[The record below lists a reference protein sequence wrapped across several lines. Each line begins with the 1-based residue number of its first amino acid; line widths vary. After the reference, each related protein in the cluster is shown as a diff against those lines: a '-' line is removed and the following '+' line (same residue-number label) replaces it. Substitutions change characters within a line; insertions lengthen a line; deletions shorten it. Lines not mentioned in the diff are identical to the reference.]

1 MAGRPS
7 HIRYIAALT
16 AMLFLFTSITAMASN
31 ATGRSEQ
38 TSTLEL
44 EEGPF
49 FLEHRCTGDG
59 CPELTIELRDEDGII
74 VDSDSGQPSVSIDGF
89 IPISGVYTLSVSY
102 GGEVPLIE
110 VDASWPIGAGAEDVD
125 RTGAVQNV
133 SEQAE
138 VLHLTPG
145 DSHATS
151 AIPWNG
157 SLDADDQADWWSL
170 EAHAGDLH
178 VIEAAFMGTIGR
190 LEGIIL
196 NSQGTQIDAWSIESE
211 QGTSALRFRAPF
223 ESDSVLIGV
232 ETDDPRT
239 TYYSVQHRIWNESAE
254 SPKGERQG
262 LDCTGDMEGNCTSV
276 LKEAHAGS
284 SGTLPRVDSI
294 WPKEE
299 SLTEQPIQRLTTLVD
314 PFDPS
319 GDGFYFDVESRE
331 VIRLTASIEVDVRL
345 FEIRLTD
352 DSSQPT
358 WMEME
363 VSQLS
368 QEAYV
373 HRTDEAARGLLIIIS
388 ASDITV
394 VELQVRSE
402 SIGDSG
408 MERGDGPDRASFGIF
423 DATLGLSPV
432 SWNSTLEGKL
442 EAGVGDYADVVYLS
456 FDQSDQ
462 GSYLQGYV
470 VVGHRAVV
478 SLYTLDGELID
489 RRNIETDPMIIESV
503 VNFSVAYL
511 VIELIDQGI
520 YEDVQ
525 WTASIGIT
533 EQKIVNSMKLGYYGL
548 VFHAIIGVVLILP
561 MIIVLFTL
569 RNHAPNDEHV
579 QLEGRISMLMQ
590 MLSTPTANPE
600 HHVHLDAALDQLSS
614 TTWVEVQP
622 DGADTIA
629 SLSSD
634 VLELCAFSLDQ
645 DDEKEHWVV
654 GILPKIA
661 WSRAGCRLHAPIGQA
676 PDIVAA
682 HPKRLFQGD
691 EVMLG
696 NLSADTPL
704 WLTLTFAAHGH
715 ERLDI
720 EISGEVRGASTTVRV
735 PSVPSRSASHNDES
749 E

>member
-1 MAGRPS
+1 MV
-7 HIRYIAALT
+7 I
-16 AMLFLFTSITAMASN
+16 LFLFTSTTVMASTS
-31 ATGRSEQ
+31 TGRSEQ

-44 EEGPF
+44 EKGPF
-49 FLEHRCTGDG
+49 FLEHRCAGDG
-59 CPELTIELRDEDGII
+59 CPELTIELRDDDGIL
-74 VDSDSGQPSVSIDGF
+74 VDSDTGQPSASIGGF
-89 IPISGVYTLSVSY
+89 IPISGAYTLIVNY
-102 GGEVPLIE
+102 GGDAPQMEI
-110 VDASWPIGAGAEDVD
+110 DASWPIGTGAEDVD
-125 RTGAVQNV
+125 RSGSVQNV

-138 VLHLTPG
+138 VSHVTPS
-145 DSHATS
+145 DSKVTS
-151 AIPWNG
+151 AIGWNG
-157 SLDADDQADWWSL
+157 SLDADDQADWWSI
-170 EAHAGDLH
+170 EPHPGDLH
-178 VIEAAFMGTIGR
+178 EIEAAFMGTIGR
-190 LEGIIL
+190 LEGIAL
-196 NSQGTQIDAWSIESE
+196 NSQGTQIEAWSIESD
-211 QGTSALRFRAPF
+211 QGASTLRFRAPLD
-223 ESDSVLIGV
+223 SDRVLIGV

-254 SPKGERQG
+254 STKGERQG
-262 LDCTGDMEGNCTSV
+262 LDCTGDGGGDCTSM
-276 LKEAHAGS
+276 LTEAHPGS
-284 SGTLPRVDSI
+284 IGTLPRLDSI
-294 WPKEE
+294 WTKEE

-314 PFDPS
+314 PFDPA

-331 VIRLTASIEVDVRL
+331 VIRITASIEVRVRL
-345 FEIRLTD
+345 FEVHLTD
-352 DSSQPT
+352 DSSQPAWT
-358 WMEME
+358 KVEID
-363 VSQLS
+363 QLTE
-368 QEAYV
+368 EAYE
-373 HRTDEAARGLLIIIS
+373 HRTDEAARGLLIILSAQEIS
-388 ASDITV
+388 V

-402 SIGDSG
+402 SIGDPG
-408 MERGDGPDRASFGIF
+408 MERGDGPDRPSFGIF

-432 SWNSTLEGKL
+432 SWNSTLEGEL
-442 EAGVGDYADVVYLS
+442 EAGIGDHADVVYLS
-456 FDQSDQ
+456 FDESDQ
-462 GSYLQGYV
+462 GSYLEGYV

-489 RRNIETDPMIIESV
+489 RKNIETDPMTIESQ

-511 VIELIDQGI
+511 VIELIDQGVN
-520 YEDVQ
+520 EDVQ
-525 WTASIGIT
+525 WTAVFGVT
-533 EQKIVNSMKLGYYGL
+533 EQKIVNSMKLGHYGL
-548 VFHAIIGVVLILP
+548 IFHAIIGIVLILP
-561 MIIVLFTL
+561 MIFVLFTL
-569 RNHAPNDEHV
+569 RSHVPNDEHV
-579 QLEGRISMLMQ
+579 ELEGRIEMLMQ
-590 MLSTPTANPE
+590 MLSTPTTDPE
-600 HHVHLDAALDQLSS
+600 HHIHLEAALDLLSS
-614 TTWVEVQP
+614 ATWTKVQP
-622 DGADTIA
+622 DKADTIA